1 MLATV
6 PQEAFTPDKFP
17 RAVSAIGMELAKDDY
32 RQEPHAHRKSQ
43 LVVAIRGLVTC
54 EVEKALWTVRPHCA
68 LWIPSWREHTVRCI
82 GNVEFYVLFVDPD
95 VLPGLPRN
103 CCTIC
108 VSPLLRELVA
118 EVSHLPSLYEQ
129 HGSNGRLIN
138 TMFDQ
143 LVAAPSEHL
152 HLLMPSDRRLRRIAD
167 ALLADPADD
176 ASVAEWA
183 RRFGLSERTLSRLMF
198 RDTGMTFGR
207 WRRQCHIMLAI
218 ERLSQGK
225 AVQTVAFD
233 LGYESAGAFST
244 MFRKTLGVSPAK
256 YLTTRRGHG
265 VPVSVGPGDL

>member
-1 MLATV
+1 
-6 PQEAFTPDKFP
+6 
-17 RAVSAIGMELAKDDY
+17 
-32 RQEPHAHRKSQ
+32 
-43 LVVAIRGLVTC
+43 
-54 EVEKALWTVRPHCA
+54 
-68 LWIPSWREHTVRCI
+68 
-82 GNVEFYVLFVDPD
+82 
-95 VLPGLPRN
+95 
-103 CCTIC
+103 
-108 VSPLLRELVA
+108 
-118 EVSHLPSLYEQ
+118 VSHLPSLYEQ

-143 LVAAPSEHL
+143 LLTAPSEHL

-167 ALLADPADD
+167 ALLADPADN
-176 ASVAEWA
+176 ASIAEWA